1 MISLSPQIAF
11 RPSSV
16 KPRDLRRTS
25 ATLAKGLGYSDL
37 IVNKAQARK
46 DNTMIRIHYDKR
58 RCCDELR
65 QLFEA
70 VEREIL
76 RIIGQQGETAKVIRL
91 R

>member
-1 MISLSPQIAF
+1 
-11 RPSSV
+11 
-16 KPRDLRRTS
+16 
-25 ATLAKGLGYSDL
+25 
-37 IVNKAQARK
+37 
-46 DNTMIRIHYDKR
+46 MIRTHYDKR
-58 RCCDELR
+58 RYYDELR